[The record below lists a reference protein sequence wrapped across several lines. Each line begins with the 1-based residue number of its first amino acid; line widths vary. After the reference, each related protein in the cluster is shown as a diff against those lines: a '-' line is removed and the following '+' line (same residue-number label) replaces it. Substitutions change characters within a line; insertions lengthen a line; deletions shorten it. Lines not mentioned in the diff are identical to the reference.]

1 MHLAGYPLAALAD
14 KVGTPF
20 YLYDAQI
27 LHERL
32 AKVAALTEGPAL
44 KARYAMK
51 ANSSWRVLEA
61 VRGAG
66 LWIDAVSGNEV
77 LRARRAGFTMGSEP
91 PVVMLTVDVF
101 RDNALT
107 TVLEHSVLA
116 NVGSPGMIEELRGS
130 GYRGGIAFRVNPGF
144 GHGHVQS
151 CDTGGPS
158 SKHGLWLDDLARIRT
173 LAADAKLPIVALHA
187 HIGTGPQIRE
197 FDENMRKLV
206 SLFVEL
212 VPSFPDLQAV
222 NLGGGIPHPYRPGAQ
237 EYDLAWYR
245 PVLVEAAERLA
256 KAARRPIRV
265 EIEPGRYPVAAMGFL
280 VARVKDVKET
290 AANAKGPGHRFVMVD
305 AGFVDLVRPAMYG
318 AYHQISI
325 VGAGANRP
333 PEPLVVAGPLC
344 ESGDVFTRDDHEL
357 LVPRQLGRPDV
368 GDLLVLHD
376 AGAYG
381 AAMSSNYV
389 SIGRVP
395 QVWWEDGRA
404 TLIARR
410 ETLEDIQRTDCD
422 EPL

>member
-1 MHLAGYPLAALAD
+1 MNLEAYGLAVLAD

-20 YLYDAQI
+20 YLYDAGI
-27 LHERL
+27 LRQRL
-32 AKVAALTEGPAL
+32 AKLAALTDAPAL
-44 KARYAMK
+44 QARYAMK

-61 VRGAG
+61 IRAAG

-77 LRARRAGFTMGSEP
+77 LRARRAGFAMGSEP

-107 TVLEHSVLA
+107 SVLEHSILPNA
-116 NVGSPGMIEELRGS
+116 GSPGMIEELRGS

-144 GHGHVQS
+144 GHGHVES

-158 SKHGLWLDDLARIRT
+158 SKHGLWFDDLTRVRA
-173 LAADAKLPIVALHA
+173 LAAEAKLPIVALHA

-197 FDENMRKLV
+197 FEENMRRLIA
-206 SLFVEL
+206 LFVEL
-212 VPSFPDLQAV
+212 APSFPDLQAV
-222 NLGGGIPHPYRPGAQ
+222 NLGGGIPHPYKPGSPV
-237 EYDLAWYR
+237 YDLAGYR
-245 PVLVEAAERLA
+245 PLLLQAAEQLA

-280 VARVKDVKET
+280 VARVKDIKDT

-305 AGFVDLVRPAMYG
+305 AGFADLIRPAMYG
-318 AYHQISI
+318 AYHHISI
-325 VGAGANRP
+325 VGAGAGRA

-357 LVPRQLGRPDV
+357 LVPRSLGRPDV

-389 SIGRVP
+389 SLGRAP
-395 QVWWEDGRA
+395 QIWWDDGKA
-404 TLIARR
+404 TLISRR